1 MLSAAQQK
9 QRQQSREQLRHREG
23 CPHAVYAEQAAHH
36 QRTGHNG
43 CHAAAD
49 GGDGSLCRAVGR
61 AQIARRRDVEPG
73 KEVTDEI
80 GGIGASTGEPLTL
93 TVTGAYTCQVIP
105 REDVKLT
112 FKEGEKSRE
121 LSEFTD
127 MTAGFRVTK
136 DGNTITVTPVG
147 GLSAVITAVTGKD
160 ASVGEYD
167 DSADLFT
174 LLIRSEDGKQTR
186 QIHFGLYRYAV
197 DGVRLSEKEIKF

>member
-1 MLSAAQQK
+1 MAKKIFSVLFALFLIAGILFGVCYWIG
-9 QRQQSREQLRHREG
+9 SR
-23 CPHAVYAEQAAHH
+23 PDKFSVIY
-36 QRTGHNG
+36 
-43 CHAAAD
+43 D
-49 GGDGSLCRAVGR
+49 
-61 AQIARRRDVEPG
+61 G

-80 GGIGASTGEPLTL
+80 GSIGTSIGEPLTV
-93 TVTGAYTCQVIP
+93 TVTGHYTCTVIP

-136 DGNTITVTPVG
+136 DGDALTVTPVG

-174 LLIRSEDGKQTR
+174 LLIRNEDGEEAR

-197 DGVRLSEKEIKF
+197 DSVTLSEKEIRF

>member
-1 MLSAAQQK
+1 MAKKIFFVLFALFLIAGILFGVCYWIG
-9 QRQQSREQLRHREG
+9 SR
-23 CPHAVYAEQAAHH
+23 PDKFSVIY
-36 QRTGHNG
+36 
-43 CHAAAD
+43 D
-49 GGDGSLCRAVGR
+49 
-61 AQIARRRDVEPG
+61 G

-80 GGIGASTGEPLTL
+80 GGIAASTGEPLTL
-93 TVTGAYTCQVIP
+93 TVTGHYTCTVIP

-136 DGNTITVTPVG
+136 GGDALTVTPVG
-147 GLSAVITAVTGKD
+147 GLSAVIAAVTGKD

-174 LLIRSEDGKQTR
+174 LLIRSEDGQQTR
-186 QIHFGLYRYAV
+186 KIHFGLYRYAV
-197 DGVRLSEKEIKF
+197 DSVTLSEKEIRF

>member
-1 MLSAAQQK
+1 MAKKIFSVLFALFLIAGILFGVCYWIG
-9 QRQQSREQLRHREG
+9 SR
-23 CPHAVYAEQAAHH
+23 PDKFSVIY
-36 QRTGHNG
+36 
-43 CHAAAD
+43 D
-49 GGDGSLCRAVGR
+49 
-61 AQIARRRDVEPG
+61 G

-93 TVTGAYTCQVIP
+93 TVTGHYTCTVIP

-136 DGNTITVTPVG
+136 GGDAITVTPVG

-174 LLIRSEDGKQTR
+174 LLIRSEDGMQTR
-186 QIHFGLYRYAV
+186 KIHFGLYRYAV
-197 DGVRLSEKEIKF
+197 DGVRLSEKEIRF

>member
-1 MLSAAQQK
+1 MAKKIFSVLFALLLIAGILFGVCYWIG
-9 QRQQSREQLRHREG
+9 SR
-23 CPHAVYAEQAAHH
+23 PDKFSVIY
-36 QRTGHNG
+36 
-43 CHAAAD
+43 D
-49 GGDGSLCRAVGR
+49 
-61 AQIARRRDVEPG
+61 G

-127 MTAGFRVTK
+127 MTAGFCVIK
-136 DGNTITVTPVG
+136 DGDAITVTPVG

-186 QIHFGLYRYAV
+186 QIHFGLYRYEV
-197 DGVRLSEKEIKF
+197 DGVRLSEKEIRF

>member
-1 MLSAAQQK
+1 MAKKIFSVLFALLLIAGILFGVCYWIG
-9 QRQQSREQLRHREG
+9 SR
-23 CPHAVYAEQAAHH
+23 PDKFSVIY
-36 QRTGHNG
+36 
-43 CHAAAD
+43 D
-49 GGDGSLCRAVGR
+49 
-61 AQIARRRDVEPG
+61 G

-174 LLIRSEDGKQTR
+174 LLIRSEGGKEAR

-197 DGVRLSEKEIKF
+197 DSVTLSHKEIRF